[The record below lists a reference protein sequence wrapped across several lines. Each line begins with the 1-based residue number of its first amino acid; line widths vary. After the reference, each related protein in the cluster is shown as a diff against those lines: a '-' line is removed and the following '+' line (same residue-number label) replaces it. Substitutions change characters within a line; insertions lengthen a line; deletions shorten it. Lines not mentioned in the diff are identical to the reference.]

1 MSQEPISKSKTTA
14 CSLSSP
20 SVIAPCFI
28 TPCFIAPCFIALGS
42 NLNDP
47 LKQLNAA
54 KKALETHPDITLLAR
69 SSIYQSEAFT
79 LDDEPQNDYLN
90 AVIKIQTGLDAE
102 PLLDILQAIENE
114 QGRTREKR
122 WGSRTLDLDIILY
135 GEQKI
140 STSRLT
146 VPHKEMQK
154 RNFVLLPLQQISP
167 DVIIPGK
174 EHLKILLKKTVD
186 QTLNIVGE
194 FNE

>member
-1 MSQEPISKSKTTA
+1 MSQEPISKSKTTPCSTA
-14 CSLSSP
+14 PSLSSP
-20 SVIAPCFI
+20 SV
-28 TPCFIAPCFIALGS
+28 IAPCFIALGS

-54 KKALETHPDITLLAR
+54 KKALETHPSITLLAC

-102 PLLDILQAIENE
+102 LLLDILQAIENE

-122 WGSRTLDLDIILY
+122 WDSRTLDLDIILY
-135 GEQKI
+135 GEQEI

-174 EHLKILLKKTVD
+174 ENLKILLKKIAD
-186 QTLNIVGE
+186 QTLNKVGE